1 MRNKYVR
8 SASRARIILSRERD
22 IEKKLDEKERITL
35 ELEEYMKQYAA
46 LTGENRVLSDATKK
60 RGKAFKALLI
70 NKLSNLSS
78 NISLAELHLDFS
90 RYTI

>member
-8 SASRARIILSRERD
+8 SDSRARIILSRERD

-46 LTGENRVLSDATKK
+46 LTGETKVISPEV
-60 RGKAFKALLI
+60 RRRMRRRKARLVAILVAFAAIAGIVVYYLL
-70 NKLSNLSS
+70 
-78 NISLAELHLDFS
+78 AQ
-90 RYTI
+90 

>member
-8 SASRARIILSRERD
+8 SESRARIILSRERD

-46 LTGENRVLSDATKK
+46 LTGETKVISPEV
-60 RGKAFKALLI
+60 RRRMRRRKARLVAILVAFAAIAGVVVYYLL
-70 NKLSNLSS
+70 
-78 NISLAELHLDFS
+78 A
-90 RYTI
+90 R

>member
-8 SASRARIILSRERD
+8 SESRARIILSRERD

-46 LTGENRVLSDATKK
+46 LTGETKVISPEV
-60 RGKAFKALLI
+60 RRRMRRRKARLVAILVAFAAIAGIVVYYLL
-70 NKLSNLSS
+70 
-78 NISLAELHLDFS
+78 AQ
-90 RYTI
+90 

>member
-8 SASRARIILSRERD
+8 SESRARIILSRERD

-46 LTGENRVLSDATKK
+46 LTGETKVISPEA
-60 RGKAFKALLI
+60 RRRMRRRKARLVAILVAFAAIAGVVVYYLL
-70 NKLSNLSS
+70 
-78 NISLAELHLDFS
+78 A
-90 RYTI
+90 R